1 MYLRETRRRNRDGS
15 EVAYLALAHNER
27 DPDTGMPRARIIH
40 NFGRADLVD
49 RDGLARL
56 VKSISRFLD
65 PADAVAATVGAGE
78 VQVLDSRPMGTA
90 WVADRLWERLGI
102 ARQIIEVAG
111 RRRGRGRRVDPAVV
125 ERVIFAM
132 VANRLSP
139 TPLSKLAG
147 CLWVAQR
154 VFIPGLVEVDEDS
167 CYRAMDVF
175 LKMIGELQEAVFF
188 AVANLLNLEVD
199 ILFFD
204 TSSTYWETDSA
215 DDALI
220 DDDSDGDDSGDEVA
234 RAVEGAWRTYGHSK
248 DHRPDLPQVVIGM
261 AVTREGIPV
270 RVWTFPGDTSDQTL
284 IRTVK
289 DDLSDWQLNRVIW
302 ALDRGFTSAANRRY
316 LQRGGGHYI
325 MGEKLRG
332 ESTEAAAAL
341 SRQGRY
347 KVVAGNLRVK
357 EVRVDDGAGR
367 DRFVICHNPDTATRD
382 AAVRDQIV
390 CRLEARIAGSD
401 TLSARKRA
409 ELAGQLKTKAAFNRF
424 LRTTPSG
431 LLRVDRAAVRAEAN
445 LDGKFL
451 LRTSDESL
459 TAADIAQGYKGLY
472 EAERGWRD
480 LKSSIDLRPVYH
492 HREDRIRA
500 HIQLQWLALLLLRVA
515 ETTVGDT
522 WRNIRDEL
530 ERLHLVTLATTDGH
544 VAQRSEL
551 TAGHRSILR
560 ALRPTRTTPI
570 HRLHPRRRIAT
581 TPTGRVVTRPPTPAA
596 PKTPAQ
602 PPLPGT
608 SCAPILR
615 KSGTSAGRRRS
626 SAACCDQERCGR
638 MTG

>member
-27 DPDTGMPRARIIH
+27 DADTAMPKARIIH

-65 PADAVAATVGAGE
+65 PADAVAATATTGE
-78 VQVLDSRPMGTA
+78 VTVLDSRPMGTA

-102 ARQIIEVAG
+102 GAQIRAVAE
-111 RRRGRGRRVDPAVV
+111 RRRGPGRRVDPAVV

-147 CLWVAQR
+147 CSWVADR
-154 VFIPGLVEVDEDS
+154 VFIDGLAEVSDDA
-167 CYRAMDVF
+167 CYRAMDFF
-175 LKMIGELQEAVFF
+175 LTALGELQEAVFF

-204 TSSTYWETDSA
+204 TSSTYWETDST
-215 DDALI
+215 DDALL
-220 DDDSDGDDSGDEVA
+220 DDDHDDGGDEVA

-270 RVWTFPGDTSDQTL
+270 RVWTFPGNTSDQVL

-325 MGEKLRG
+325 VGEKLRG
-332 ESTEAAAAL
+332 ESTEAAVAL

-347 KVVAGNLRVK
+347 RTVADNLRVK
-357 EVRVDDGAGR
+357 EVRVDDGAAR
-367 DRFVICHNPDTATRD
+367 DRFVICHNPDAAARD
-382 AAVRDQIV
+382 KSVRDQIIA
-390 CRLEARIAGSD
+390 RLAERIAGTD
-401 TLSARKRA
+401 TMPARKRA
-409 ELAGQLKTKAAFNRF
+409 ELAGQLKTKAAFARF
-424 LRTTPSG
+424 LRTTPGG
-431 LLRVDRAAVRAEAN
+431 LLRVDRAAVRADAN
-445 LDGKFL
+445 FDGKFL

-480 LKSSIDLRPVYH
+480 LKSTIDLRPVYH

-500 HIQLQWLALLLLRVA
+500 HVQLQWLALLLLRVA
-515 ETTVGDT
+515 ENSTGDT

-530 ERLHLVTLATTDGH
+530 ERLHLVTLATTEGQ

-551 TAGHRSILR
+551 TARHRAILH
-560 ALRPTRTTPI
+560 ALDLPEP
-570 HRLHPRRRIAT
+570 PRFFDF
-581 TPTGRVVTRPPTPAA
+581 TPAV
-596 PKTPAQ
+596 
-602 PPLPGT
+602 
-608 SCAPILR
+608 
-615 KSGTSAGRRRS
+615 
-626 SAACCDQERCGR
+626 D
-638 MTG
+638 

>member
-15 EVAYLALAHNER
+15 EVSYLALAHNER
-27 DPDTGMPRARIIH
+27 DPDSGMPKAQIIH

-56 VKSISRFLD
+56 IKSISRFLD
-65 PADAVAATVGAGE
+65 PADALAASGSGE

-90 WVADRLWERLGI
+90 WVADRLWQRLGI
-102 ARQIIEVAG
+102 GARIVEVAG
-111 RRRGRGRRVDPAVV
+111 RRRGPGRRVDAAVV

-147 CLWVAQR
+147 CAWVANG
-154 VFIPGLVEVDEDS
+154 VFIDGLAEVDEDS

-175 LKMIGELQEAVFF
+175 LSMLGELQEAVFF
-188 AVANLLNLEVD
+188 SVANLLNLEVD

-204 TSSTYWETDSA
+204 TSSTYWETDST
-215 DDALI
+215 DDALLEE
-220 DDDSDGDDSGDEVA
+220 DTEEGTEEGDGEG
-234 RAVEGAWRTYGHSK
+234 RLVERAWRVHGHSK

-261 AVTREGIPV
+261 AVTRDGIPV
-270 RVWTFPGDTSDQTL
+270 RVWTFPGNTSDQVL

-289 DDLSDWQLNRVIW
+289 DDLSDWNLNRVIW

-332 ESTEAAAAL
+332 ESKEAAAAL

-347 KVVAGNLRVK
+347 HTVAGNLRVK
-357 EVRVDDGAGR
+357 EVRVDNGAAR
-367 DRFVICHNPDTATRD
+367 DRFVICHNPDAAVRD

-390 CRLEARIAGSD
+390 ARLAERIAGSD
-401 TLSARKRA
+401 KLSAPKRG
-409 ELAGQLKTKAAFNRF
+409 ELAGQLRAKAAFARF
-424 LRTTPSG
+424 LRTTPAG
-431 LLRVDRAAVRAEAN
+431 LLRVDRTAIRRDAHF
-445 LDGKFL
+445 DGKFL

-459 TAADIAQGYKGLY
+459 TATDIAQGYKGLY

-480 LKSSIDLRPVYH
+480 LKSTIDLRPVYH
-492 HREDRIRA
+492 RREDRIRA

-522 WRNIRDEL
+522 WRNIRNEL
-530 ERLHLVTLATTDGH
+530 ERLHLVTLATSDGRF
-544 VAQRSEL
+544 AQRSEL
-551 TAGHRSILR
+551 TPRQRSVLR
-560 ALRPTRTTPI
+560 ALELPEP
-570 HRLHPRRRIAT
+570 PRFFDF
-581 TPTGRVVTRPPTPAA
+581 TPA
-596 PKTPAQ
+596 
-602 PPLPGT
+602 
-608 SCAPILR
+608 
-615 KSGTSAGRRRS
+615 
-626 SAACCDQERCGR
+626 DQ
-638 MTG
+638 